1 LSRNDLEHVRH
12 EGAAMSK
19 TNGHRE
25 RATRWRRFAAAL
37 GISGALA
44 AAMVIFTA
52 NGLLAASFSIS
63 GLPFTVTASEL
74 HGTGFE
80 QFAALD
86 AMEPGSPNEG
96 DTGGQVV
103 VIVSAIDQ
111 ATLTNLCQSIDLGGM
126 ALKITAGDENRKVT
140 AHTLV
145 VDSDLITG
153 DAQFTKINIGQ
164 DASSL
169 DRVPGVKGNIGV
181 FGQQADEVTITNLR
195 QNNWATTAATFTLPN
210 LRLGFTTAGGC

>member
-1 LSRNDLEHVRH
+1 
-12 EGAAMSK
+12 MSK
-19 TNGHRE
+19 TTGHRE
-25 RATRWRRFAAAL
+25 RSTRWRRFAAAL

-63 GLPFTVTASEL
+63 GIPFTVTASEL

-80 QFAALD
+80 QFATVDEVA
-86 AMEPGSPNEG
+86 PGSPNLG

-111 ATLTNLCQSIDLGGM
+111 ATLTNLCQSIDLGGL
-126 ALKITAGDENRKVT
+126 ALKITAGDSTRKVS

-153 DAQFTKINIGQ
+153 DADFRQINIGQ
-164 DASSL
+164 DASTL
-169 DRVPGVKGNIGV
+169 DKVPGVKGNIGI
-181 FGQQADEVTITNLR
+181 FGQQADEVTIKNLR
-195 QNNWATTAATFTLPN
+195 QNNWATTAGTFTLPN
-210 LRLGFTTAGGC
+210 LRLAFTSDGC

>member
-1 LSRNDLEHVRH
+1 
-12 EGAAMSK
+12 MSK
-19 TNGHRE
+19 TTGHQVRP
-25 RATRWRRFAAAL
+25 TRWRRFAAAL

-63 GLPFTVTASEL
+63 GIPFTVTANEL

-80 QFAALD
+80 QFATVDEVA
-86 AMEPGSPNEG
+86 PGSPNLG

-126 ALKITAGDENRKVT
+126 QLKLTAGDSTRKVS

-145 VDSDLITG
+145 VDSDLISG
-153 DAQFTKINIGQ
+153 DAEFRQITIGQ
-164 DASSL
+164 DASTL
-169 DRVPGVKGNIGV
+169 DKVPGVKGNIGV

-195 QNNWATTAATFTLPN
+195 QNNWATTAGTFTLPN
-210 LRLGFTTAGGC
+210 LRLGFTTSGGC

>member
-1 LSRNDLEHVRH
+1 
-12 EGAAMSK
+12 MSK
-19 TNGHRE
+19 TTGHRE

-63 GLPFTVTASEL
+63 GIPFTVTASEL

-80 QFAALD
+80 QFATVDEVA
-86 AMEPGSPNEG
+86 PGSPNLG

-126 ALKITAGDENRKVT
+126 QLKLTAGDSTRKVS

-145 VDSDLITG
+145 VDSDLISG
-153 DAQFTKINIGQ
+153 DAEFKQITIGQ
-164 DASSL
+164 DASTL
-169 DRVPGVKGNIGV
+169 DKVPGVKGNIGV
-181 FGQQADEVTITNLR
+181 FGQQADEVTITNVR
-195 QNNWATTAATFTLPN
+195 QNNWATTAGTFTLPN
-210 LRLGFTTAGGC
+210 LRLGFTTSGGC

>member
-1 LSRNDLEHVRH
+1 
-12 EGAAMSK
+12 
-19 TNGHRE
+19 
-25 RATRWRRFAAAL
+25 
-37 GISGALA
+37 
-44 AAMVIFTA
+44 MVFLTA

-63 GLPFTVTASEL
+63 GIPFTVTASEL

-80 QFAALD
+80 QFATIDEVA
-86 AMEPGSPNEG
+86 PGSPNLG

-111 ATLTNLCQSIDLGGM
+111 ATLTNLCQSVELGGM
-126 ALKITAGDENRKVT
+126 ALKITAGDSSRKVT
-140 AHTLV
+140 ARTLV

-153 DAQFTKINIGQ
+153 DAEFRQINIGQ
-164 DASSL
+164 DASTL
-169 DRVPGVKGNIGV
+169 DKVPGVKGNIGV

-210 LRLGFTTAGGC
+210 LRLAFTTTGGC